1 MKEIDSAQVSL
12 KWPEVY
18 SLAALNAAVVIS
30 WIAYHEYQPTLI
42 EKFNFGSLAEFLII
56 AKAIILV
63 IIPAFAG
70 WLADRMISK
79 NGKYFIV
86 FSVGIG
92 ATAMVFMTVATI
104 IAAGPLSAV
113 KPFLPIMIVVWL
125 VAMNLF
131 ISPANSMIEAF
142 APAQKLPVVMGV
154 LFLTTELLYAL
165 EPVIVSLVQTFG
177 DTLTFV
183 VGGILISGTGFIFH
197 RVSSEEVI
205 QRKTAQSSHQQE
217 KLKTASLLAIIA
229 VGLELGLGKAF
240 LVEFLPNHF
249 DSRFELA
256 GDHAELISFGLL
268 GFSAILGFIISKYVN
283 RMGLKRVLTISFIFL
298 IVGVFALVASTIY
311 TIALGAA
318 VVVAICFSFVN
329 ISGLPFV
336 FQRIP
341 SKYITYGVG
350 VYLGCSEIL
359 TGIFEYL
366 FHGE

>member
-1 MKEIDSAQVSL
+1 MIKNDSQEASL
-12 KWPEVY
+12 KWREVY

-42 EKFNFGSLAEFLII
+42 QKFNFDSLAEFLVV

-63 IIPAFAG
+63 LIPAFAG
-70 WLADRMISK
+70 WLADKLINRS
-79 NGKYFIV
+79 GKYFIV
-86 FSVGIG
+86 FSVGVG

-104 IAAGPLSAV
+104 IAAGPLSAI
-113 KPFLPIMIVVWL
+113 KPFLPIMIVIWL

-165 EPVIVSLVQTFG
+165 EPVIVSLVHFFG

-183 VGGILISGTGFIFH
+183 VGGILISGTGYLFH
-197 RVSSEEVI
+197 RVSSDEVI
-205 QRKTAQSSHQQE
+205 QRKREQTNQKHDS
-217 KLKTASLLAIIA
+217 LKISALVAIIL
-229 VGLELGLGKAF
+229 VGIELGIGKAF

-249 DSRFELA
+249 ASNFSEI
-256 GDHAELISFGLL
+256 GESAEIISFGLL

-283 RMGLKRVLTISFIFL
+283 KLGIQRVLLISFIAL
-298 IVGVFALVASTIY
+298 IIGVAGLILSPNYILAISFAVI
-311 TIALGAA
+311 I
-318 VVVAICFSFVN
+318 AICFSFVN

-336 FQRIP
+336 FQNIP
-341 SKYITYGVG
+341 SKYVTYGVG
-350 VYLGCSEIL
+350 VFLGASEIL
-359 TGIFEYL
+359 TGIFEYYY
-366 FHGE
+366 H